1 MKQSTRNDLVVKL
14 LKMQIK
20 DRQIEKLSRQS
31 VIHYY
36 IQFPIETFYF
46 RCDLA
51 EFRTSLKLRVQAS
64 FQRCAKKISAN
75 HVDLTEPPTS
85 LPCINTESLNSKL
98 SGTTA

>member
-46 RCDLA
+46 QCELA
-51 EFRTSLKLRVQAS
+51 EFRTPLKLRVQAS
-64 FQRCAKKISAN
+64 FQPVDEKNLSQSRLFERTIHRSA
-75 HVDLTEPPTS
+75 VD
-85 LPCINTESLNSKL
+85 KR
-98 SGTTA
+98 